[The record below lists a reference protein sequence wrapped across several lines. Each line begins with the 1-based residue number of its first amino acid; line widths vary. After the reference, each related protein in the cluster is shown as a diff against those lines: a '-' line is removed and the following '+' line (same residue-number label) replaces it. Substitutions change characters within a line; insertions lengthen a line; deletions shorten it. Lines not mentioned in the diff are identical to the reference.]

1 MTADVAVTDALG
13 AAPAGVG
20 LRVALVRHGEA
31 EGSVRGRCCGS
42 LDPPLSDDGRR
53 QMRQASRL
61 VQRLAAVAIYASPRQ
76 RALDSA
82 RTLEMG
88 APLIIDERLCEI
100 DFGLLEGLTYNEVAD
115 RYPDVW
121 RLWMQAPVEVAFPEG
136 ERFDAFSA
144 RVDLA
149 VAELTARHRGDGIV
163 IVAHG
168 GVNRLILAR
177 ALGLEPR
184 HMFRLQQTCGAVSII
199 DYYDDQAVVQVM
211 NATWTGA
218 ASC

>member
-1 MTADVAVTDALG
+1 M
-13 AAPAGVG
+13 AAPIVVDDR
-20 LRVALVRHGEA
+20 LR
-31 EGSVRGRCCGS
+31 
-42 LDPPLSDDGRR
+42 
-53 QMRQASRL
+53 
-61 VQRLAAVAIYASPRQ
+61 
-76 RALDSA
+76 
-82 RTLEMG
+82 
-88 APLIIDERLCEI
+88 EI
-100 DFGLLEGLTYNEVAD
+100 DFGLLEGLTYQEVAD

-121 RLWMQAPVEVAFPEG
+121 RAWMQAPVDVAFPHG

-199 DYYDDQAVVQVM
+199 DYYDDQAVVQVT

-218 ASC
+218 PSC